1 MSEAEQISLCQ
12 RNDRKA
18 QRELY
23 SNYYGKLM
31 GLSLRYSKNDTEA
44 ADMLNKGFVKI
55 YNQIGTYKNQTLFS
69 DWIKNVFVSHAVH
82 YLKNNR
88 QEYYITTTTKADN
101 GKNNPDLFHQA
112 EEGDPNEIS
121 NEGYVKALQQ
131 LPPSFRSIFNM
142 YVLDGYSHLQIS
154 ETLEISEE
162 TSKLNLEKARFS
174 MQRTIQQQL
183 KGYS

>member
-12 RNDRKA
+12 RNDRKG

-31 GLSLRYSKNDTEA
+31 GLSLRYSKNKEEA
-44 ADMLNKGFVKI
+44 TDMLNKGFVKI
-55 YNQIGTYKNQTLFS
+55 YNQIGSFKNQTAFE
-69 DWIKNVFVSHAVH
+69 DWIKGLFISHAVH

-88 QEYYITTTTKADN
+88 QEYYITTTIKADEGRAN
-101 GKNNPDLFHQA
+101 ADLFHQVA
-112 EEGDPNEIS
+112 DGDPNEIS
-121 NEGYVKALQQ
+121 NEGYIKALQQ
-131 LPPSFRSIFNM
+131 LPPSFRSIFNL
-142 YVLDGYSHLQIS
+142 YVLDGYTHSQIS

-174 MQRTIQQQL
+174 LQRTIQQQL